1 MKFRKV
7 TVENAVGGKA
17 QTQDCMEIEVIIN
30 ENTYKVSE
38 RVGELHIRVD
48 GQAQITPIANN
59 CISVKENK

>member
-1 MKFRKV
+1 MRFKKV
-7 TVENAVGGKA
+7 TVANAVGGK
-17 QTQDCMEIEVIIN
+17 QETQECMEIEIIIN

-38 RVGELHIRVD
+38 RYGELHIRVD

>member
-1 MKFRKV
+1 MRFRKV

-17 QTQDCMEIEVIIN
+17 KTQDCMEIEIIIN
-30 ENTYKVSE
+30 ENIYKVSE
-38 RVGELHIRVD
+38 RFGELHIRVD